1 MLIVNINTLCTIC
14 KLNFFNKVIINSF
27 FAKDSKNIMRIYSTE
42 CKFCTFFN
50 MCTLYDIFAK
60 SCTVRDKI
68 FLFFCC
74 ILIINN
80 YMATLL
86 DFFKSNIT
94 FDFGKNS
101 KLLWL
106 SCFKSSSTR
115 GRPCVIS
122 APPATPPVWNVLIV
136 SCVPGS
142 PIDCLCDNTNSLTN
156 LNRLVKCK
164 VCTIALAANTVA

>member
-50 MCTLYDIFAK
+50 MCALYDIFAK
-60 SCTVRDKI
+60 SCTVRNKI

-94 FDFGKNS
+94 FDF
-101 KLLWL
+101 
-106 SCFKSSSTR
+106 R
-115 GRPCVIS
+115 RS

-142 PIDCLCDNTNSLTN
+142 PIDC
-156 LNRLVKCK
+156 
-164 VCTIALAANTVA
+164 AAIIPTASPT

>member
-27 FAKDSKNIMRIYSTE
+27 FTKDSKNIMRIYSTE

-60 SCTVRDKI
+60 SCTVRNKI

-94 FDFGKNS
+94 FDFRKNS

-106 SCFKSSSTR
+106 SCLKKFFYTR
-115 GRPCVIS
+115 K
-122 APPATPPVWNVLIV
+122 T
-136 SCVPGS
+136 
-142 PIDCLCDNTNSLTN
+142 LCNICTAGNTTGMECSH
-156 LNRLVKCK
+156 CK
-164 VCTIALAANTVA
+164 LCTRFTD